1 MNDPTAEIYAAVGSE
16 EPFYAL
22 VEAFYRE
29 VEGDAP
35 LRSLYPDDL
44 APGKKHLT
52 WFLIQRFG
60 GPTQYDQQRGHPRL
74 RMRHLPFRI
83 GRAESAAW
91 LRHMTTAL
99 EATPAFAPFRAIMER
114 YFAESAAFL
123 VNKSEIPTVSED
135 ISLD

>member
-1 MNDPTAEIYAAVGSE
+1 MDDPTTEIYAGVGRD

-29 VEGDAP
+29 VEQDTA

-44 APGKKHLT
+44 APGKKHLA

-60 GPTQYDQQRGHPRL
+60 GPPHYGEERGHPRL

-83 GRAESAAW
+83 GREESDAW
-91 LRHMTTAL
+91 LRHMAAAL
-99 EATPAFAPFRAIMER
+99 DAIPEFGPFRAIMQR

-123 VNKSEIPTVSED
+123 INKTDIPTVTEEN
-135 ISLD
+135 

>member
-1 MNDPTAEIYAAVGSE
+1 MNDPTTEIYAGVGRD

-29 VEGDAP
+29 VEADAA
-35 LRSLYPDDL
+35 LRSLYPADL
-44 APGKKHLT
+44 APGKKHLV

-60 GPTQYDQQRGHPRL
+60 GPSHYGEARGHPRL

-83 GRAESAAW
+83 GPEESAAW
-91 LRHMTTAL
+91 LRHMTAAL
-99 EATPAFAPFRAIMER
+99 EATPEFGPFRAIMQR

-123 VNKSEIPTVSED
+123 INKTDIPTVTEEN
-135 ISLD
+135 